1 MLTLSEAA
9 EQLGIS
15 RAALDNWIKRLEIE
29 KKKEGRIGLTAKEV
43 EQIRK
48 QRCTNSRRRYTN
60 TTATNSSSVVS
71 AFVEQE
77 LKELKQ
83 IRERLQGLSEERL
96 QWQEERLQYLEREAR
111 FVEIQRRAD
120 WLQEQ
125 LDSNSREKTELL
137 KQAAQFQQL
146 LLQKENS
153 LQRILEEKQ
162 ELQQRLQLLGE
173 QALSET
179 SEEED
184 PSIADAIC

>member
-48 QRCTNSRRRYTN
+48 QRRSNSRRRDTN

-83 IRERLQGLSEERL
+83 FG
-96 QWQEERLQYLEREAR
+96 
-111 FVEIQRRAD
+111 
-120 WLQEQ
+120 
-125 LDSNSREKTELL
+125 NSYKV
-137 KQAAQFQQL
+137 
-146 LLQKENS
+146 
-153 LQRILEEKQ
+153 
-162 ELQQRLQLLGE
+162 
-173 QALSET
+173 
-179 SEEED
+179 
-184 PSIADAIC
+184 

>member
-48 QRCTNSRRRYTN
+48 QRRSNSRRRDTN
-60 TTATNSSSVVS
+60 TTGTNSSGVAS

-77 LKELKQ
+77 LKELRQ
-83 IRERLQGLSEERL
+83 VREQLQGLSEERL
-96 QWQEERLQYLEREAR
+96 QWQKERLQYLEREASSRKELQSWEAR
-111 FVEIQRRAD
+111 FAETQRRAD

-125 LDSNSREKTELL
+125 LE
-137 KQAAQFQQL
+137 
-146 LLQKENS
+146 
-153 LQRILEEKQ
+153 
-162 ELQQRLQLLGE
+162 
-173 QALSET
+173 
-179 SEEED
+179 
-184 PSIADAIC
+184 

>member
-48 QRCTNSRRRYTN
+48 QRRTNSRRRDTN

-77 LKELKQ
+77 LIELKQ
-83 IRERLQGLSEERL
+83 IRKRLQGLS
-96 QWQEERLQYLEREAR
+96 
-111 FVEIQRRAD
+111 
-120 WLQEQ
+120 
-125 LDSNSREKTELL
+125 
-137 KQAAQFQQL
+137 
-146 LLQKENS
+146 
-153 LQRILEEKQ
+153 
-162 ELQQRLQLLGE
+162 
-173 QALSET
+173 
-179 SEEED
+179 
-184 PSIADAIC
+184 